1 MHGHRRSCRT
11 IVSEEFAVYLVIA
24 GEIVHVYK
32 VGREFHYI
40 LQLRS
45 RTLQNVADV
54 LNHRTRLLADVE
66 PRCAEWIDFS
76 SSNRIVGGKVDP
88 LGATR
93 LDFSSSN
100 RIVGAART
108 GSGHKKEITCPLDVR
123 ILSARRCFSFD
134 DFALDRAHIRSVSTL
149 TA

>member
-76 SSNRIVGGKVDP
+76 SSNRIVG
-88 LGATR
+88 
-93 LDFSSSN
+93 
-100 RIVGAART
+100 AART

-123 ILSARRCFSFD
+123 ILSARHCFSFD